1 MKSNFKT
8 KLLAGLLLANVAL
21 FSQMN
26 YMATPPVKLN
36 NQGSFLTTSP
46 LYSGA
51 PTTDAYSLSNG
62 AFDVNG
68 NVLFYIKDENVFN
81 ASGVIVGQLG
91 GGYIG
96 GSCTGGYLLQ
106 TLREVAIVPVPGS
119 CNDYYA
125 IFIKTSPNSGSYAFY
140 TKINVTAGVVKV
152 TNASGP
158 YSNTCNG
165 VFFSGY
171 QAFGIG
177 ACGDI
182 PGGIAVSKIVSGSG
196 STAKRYLYVAGGT
209 SYVSTNSITKYDI
222 TNTGIANPFAFGTIG
237 TLVGTDYGTM
247 ELELSPDGS
256 KLAWSNYNPLYN
268 STGDKVYI
276 ADLTSGNFNGTY
288 HSYTLNA
295 IKGLEFDKTPG
306 YPNLYVAGG
315 VFGAST
321 LAKINTGTQV
331 VTAVV
336 PSIAYDYSNTFL
348 ELAKNGSMLSVH
360 GWKLSPRILQLD
372 LNTSVV
378 TPISTGSNPSSTIYG
393 VGGVYTLPDQ
403 IDGEDYTSFTGQQYV
418 ALTGITLNSQVL
430 GATCSTGNPSLYNC
444 APINLNATYLNGIT
458 TTSSYKI
465 EIHKLDGSCVNI
477 PLSTDPTALNYVG
490 TWVSGAVPASLL
502 ISNLYDVYN
511 NSLISSHA
519 GSYSVSVSV
528 QDVCGNIS
536 TKSGIFNLLEAV
548 LPNPLLEIYNTY
560 FTSPS
565 DTYLPA
571 STNIS
576 SPILTGALTAGFRI
590 SGSTGSVSNYNVT
603 IDRVD
608 NTGLYIKNIY
618 NTTTATSNISSVS
631 TQLLNSLCVSAA
643 AWSPVVPGGG
653 FCTSTSPAY
662 SGYTGYWGYTNGLN
676 SVGNYYKLTVTLSN
690 PCSSASAFSYLYVNN
705 GYARMAN
712 PNALAIADDVLQ
724 TNLLVYPNPSTTL
737 VNFALSSEVDDVYT
751 IDVYDV
757 MGKKVASLATNQALS
772 KGTHTLEFNSA
783 NLPTGIYTYK
793 INSNTI
799 NKTGTLNITK

>member
-8 KLLAGLLLANVAL
+8 KLLAGLLLANMAL

-26 YMATPPVKLN
+26 YMATPPLKLN
-36 NQGSFLTTSP
+36 LQNTPVAITP
-46 LYSGA
+46 LYTGA
-51 PTTDAYSLSNG
+51 PTTDAYSVSNG

-68 NVLFYIKDENVFN
+68 NLLFYIKDENVFN

-96 GSCTGGYLLQ
+96 GSCMGGYLLQ
-106 TLREVAIVPVPGS
+106 TLREIAIVPVPGS

-125 IFIKTSPNSGSYAFY
+125 IFIKTSVGSGSYAFY
-140 TKINVTAGVVKV
+140 TKINCTSGVVTV

-158 YSNTCNG
+158 YSNTCNS

-209 SYVSTNSITKYDI
+209 SYVSTSSITKYDI
-222 TNTGIANPFAFGTIG
+222 TSTGIANPTSFGSIG
-237 TLVGTDYGTM
+237 TLVGSDYGTM
-247 ELELSPDGS
+247 ELELSPDGQY
-256 KLAWSNYNPLYN
+256 LAWSNYGFSNQTGNKVFVQKLN
-268 STGDKVYI
+268 SLGLNTLAPQI
-276 ADLTSGNFNGTY
+276 
-288 HSYTLNA
+288 YTLNA
-295 IKGLEFDKTPG
+295 IKGLEFDKTPS

-315 VFGAST
+315 ILGSST
-321 LAKINTGTQV
+321 LAKINTATQV
-331 VTAVV
+331 VTNITPLLDV
-336 PSIAYDYSNTFL
+336 SNTFL
-348 ELAKNGSMLSVH
+348 ELAKNGNILALSS
-360 GWKLSPRILQLD
+360 WKSSSLRLME
-372 LNTSVV
+372 LNTTTNAMTYQTEWANSR
-378 TPISTGSNPSSTIYG
+378 STIYG
-393 VGGVYTLPDQ
+393 FGGVATLPDQ
-403 IDGEDYTSFTGQQYV
+403 IDGEDYTSFTGNQYV

-430 GATCSTGNPSLYNC
+430 GATCSAGNPSLYNC

-458 TTSSYKI
+458 TSSSYKI

-477 PLSTDPTALNYVG
+477 PLINDPTALNYVG
-490 TWVSGAVPASLL
+490 AWVSGAVPASLL

-528 QDVCGNIS
+528 RDVCGNIS
-536 TKSGIFNLLEAV
+536 TQSGIFNLLEAV

-560 FTSPS
+560 YTSPAN
-565 DTYLPA
+565 TYLPA
-571 STNIS
+571 AITIGAAI
-576 SPILTGALTAGFRI
+576 PIGATTANFRI
-590 SGSTGSVSNYNVT
+590 NGSTGTVSSYNVT
-603 IDRVD
+603 IDQVS
-608 NTGLYIKNIY
+608 NTGAIIKSNIY
-618 NTTTATSNISSVS
+618 NTTTPTSNISTIS
-631 TQLLNSLCVSAA
+631 TIALNSLCVSSAIWA
-643 AWSPVVPGGG
+643 PVVPPAGANCAG
-653 FCTSTSPAY
+653 TSNY
-662 SGYTGYWGYTNGLN
+662 LGYWGYN
-676 SVGNYYKLTVTLSN
+676 SAQNSLGNYYKLTLTLIN

-705 GYARMAN
+705 AYARLAK
-712 PNALAIADDVLQ
+712 PGEVAIANEALQ
-724 TNLLVYPNPSTTL
+724 TNLTVYPNPSTTL

-751 IDVYDV
+751 IEVYDV
-757 MGKKVASLATNQALS
+757 MGKKVATVATNQALS
-772 KGTHTLEFNSA
+772 KGIHALEFNSA
-783 NLPTGIYTYK
+783 NLTTGIYTYK